1 MRTLAL
7 ILCLVA
13 LGGCAHALGYA
24 GAHPAYIEC
33 KGKGTITGTG
43 SASLGAGIG
52 GAGMNQF
59 SIQADCGDG
68 FSLRQGPPAPVP
80 TPPK

>member
-1 MRTLAL
+1 MRYGRLLLLLLAL
-7 ILCLVA
+7 S
-13 LGGCAHALGYA
+13 GCAQALGYA
-24 GAHPAYIEC
+24 GTHPGYVEC

-68 FSLRQGPPAPVP
+68 FSLRQGPTAPVP
-80 TPPK
+80 QPTK